1 MAYQARDLSVLSY
14 ANGFTLWHYTTED
27 SAEAVAAAGYFDDAM
42 SHLSAGDMILAN
54 TDTAAATR
62 ARILHVE
69 SRGPGGAVAVTDLC
83 AASVAEG
90 LRPPVAPTPKPVPEP
105 EPEPKPAGLA
115 GFWARVRPVWMG
127 VDWGRR

>member
-27 SAEAVAAAGYFDDAM
+27 SAEAVAAAGYFDDAL

-69 SRGPGGAVAVTDLC
+69 SRGPGGAVAVTDLV
-83 AASVAEG
+83 AASVVDG
-90 LRPPVAPTPKPVPEP
+90 LRRPPAPAAPAPKPT
-105 EPEPKPAGLA
+105 PKPAGLWTR
-115 GFWARVRPVWMG
+115 FRHSWMG
-127 VDWGRR
+127 IDWRRR